1 MKEKLKLL
9 VIDNSDEIDNLDVNT
24 LEVIA
29 MAPMVLECPDA
40 ECKLGVDGAKFNN
53 TELEAGMA
61 MEMLRFHVQLNHGQG
76 QVVAANNTASKNTRE
91 RQKKPTADM

>member
-1 MKEKLKLL
+1 MTKRFFSEVKEKLKLL

-40 ECKLGVDGAKFNN
+40 ECKLGS
-53 TELEAGMA
+53 MA
-61 MEMLRFHVQLNHGQG
+61 PSSRPQSWKQEWPWRC
-76 QVVAANNTASKNTRE
+76 
-91 RQKKPTADM
+91 

>member
-1 MKEKLKLL
+1 MTKRSLSEVKEKLKLL

-40 ECKLGVDGAKFNN
+40 ECKLGVDGAKLKT

-61 MEMLRFHVQLNHGQG
+61 MEMLRFHVQLNHG
-76 QVVAANNTASKNTRE
+76 
-91 RQKKPTADM
+91 

>member
-24 LEVIA
+24 LDVIA

-40 ECKLGVDGAKFNN
+40 ECKLGVGGAKYKT
-53 TELEAGMA
+53 TELEAEMA
-61 MEMLRFHVQLNHGQG
+61 RRMLELHV
-76 QVVAANNTASKNTRE
+76 
-91 RQKKPTADM
+91 